1 MRIFS
6 KRIGWTWILIT
17 LITGCNYEPVPYFP
31 PNFPVGTIE
40 GYRPVYASASES
52 DIVFVEA
59 RQLENPGKIY
69 VVSKYLLI
77 NEKFKGIH
85 VFDNSDPT
93 NPVPLG
99 FLKMLG
105 NSEFAVKNNVLYADH
120 LSNLVA
126 LDISDWNNL
135 QELSRTEHQFWS
147 QKIPPGSDKY
157 FECIDLAKG
166 IVIGW
171 ELAVLDNPKCFR

>member
-1 MRIFS
+1 MKIFS
-6 KRIGWTWILIT
+6 KLSGWTWIVVTCL
-17 LITGCNYEPVPYFP
+17 TGCYYEPASYNP

-40 GYRPVYASASES
+40 GYRPVYASPSES
-52 DIVFVEA
+52 DIVFTEA

-69 VVSKYLLI
+69 VASKYLLI

-85 VFDNSDPT
+85 VFDNSDPA
-93 NPVPLG
+93 NPISLG

-120 LSNLVA
+120 LSDLVA
-126 LDISDWNNL
+126 LDISDWSKL
-135 QELSRTEHQFWS
+135 RELSRTNQQFWS

-157 FECIDLAKG
+157 FECIDDAKG

-171 ELAVLDNPKCFR
+171 ELAVLNNPKCFR